1 MYIFFLQEKCRDFEE
16 NSWFDT
22 MLFYG
27 FRHDEI
33 IESVDDDI
41 KLLPTVVEKIIQPRL
56 TGKINNSLS
65 VTDEIVSSVCCRL
78 CVNMVLEDLDE
89 ENMNKVKPLLIWTCF
104 CVHNRRVSV
113 YTG

>member
-1 MYIFFLQEKCRDFEE
+1 
-16 NSWFDT
+16 

-56 TGKINNSLS
+56 TGKIKNSLS
-65 VTDEIVSSVCCRL
+65 VTDEIVSSVCCR
-78 CVNMVLEDLDE
+78 D
-89 ENMNKVKPLLIWTCF
+89 
-104 CVHNRRVSV
+104 SAS
-113 YTG
+113 

>member
-1 MYIFFLQEKCRDFEE
+1 MYYFFLQEKCRDFEE

-65 VTDEIVSSVCCRL
+65 VTDEIVSSVIPVNLWELLGGRSPPTNSSKGGDFVRRL
-78 CVNMVLEDLDE
+78 
-89 ENMNKVKPLLIWTCF
+89 
-104 CVHNRRVSV
+104 
-113 YTG
+113 